1 MTTDKTQPDTYTL
14 RPVGIIRS
22 EIQQPALGANRDG
35 IELKDHIEK
44 VREQHQ
50 WIKNLVSEVEIFP
63 EYEELLQG
71 TEDFSH
77 ILILYWPHLIAEERR
92 QLRKVHPMGRKD
104 IPQKGIFAT
113 CSPARPNPVL
123 ISTVRLLSRDGRILK
138 VQGLDAVNQSP
149 VIDIKPFVQMA
160 HGADNPTRPEW
171 MQQIHRELQ
180 GNDTD

>member
-1 MTTDKTQPDTYTL
+1 MSTDKTQPDTYTL

-22 EIQQPALGANRDG
+22 EIEQPVLGANREG
-35 IELKDHIEK
+35 IELNEHLEK

-50 WIKNLVSEVEIFP
+50 WIKNMVSEVELFP

-71 TEDFSH
+71 IEDFSH
-77 ILILYWPHLIAEERR
+77 ILLLYWPHLIAGERR
-92 QLRKVHPMGRKD
+92 QIRKVHPMGRKD
-104 IPQKGIFAT
+104 MPEKGVFAT

-123 ISTVRLLSRDGRILK
+123 ISTVQLLEREGRSLK
-138 VQGLDAVNQSP
+138 VRGLDAVNESP
-149 VIDIKPFVQMA
+149 VIDIKPFVHMA

-180 GNDTD
+180 GDGTN

>member
-1 MTTDKTQPDTYTL
+1 MTADEKQPDTYTL
-14 RPVGIIRS
+14 RPVGIIKS
-22 EIQQPALGANRDG
+22 EIEQPALGANKDG
-35 IELKDHIEK
+35 IELNAHIDK
-44 VREQHQ
+44 VRKQHH
-50 WIKNLVSEVEIFP
+50 WIKNLVSEIEIHP

-71 TEDFSH
+71 IEDFSH
-77 ILILYWPHLIAEERR
+77 ILLLYWPHLIPEERR
-92 QLRKVHPMGRKD
+92 QLRKVHPMGRQD
-104 IPQKGIFAT
+104 MPEKGIFAT

-123 ISTVRLLSRDGRILK
+123 ISTVRLLSREGLTLK

-180 GNDTD
+180 GDDTA